1 MLHRTLSRAKQ
12 RDQTF
17 GAGMKIGLWNT
28 EPARHSLFEDAQGL
42 FTGTVLASLGVMLLS
57 KAGLLTGGVAG
68 MAFLLHYAF
77 GWSFGLGFFLIN
89 LPFYW
94 LAYKRLGLAFTI
106 KTFLAIGLLA
116 LLSEYQPRFLQI
128 GFIDPVWAGVL
139 GGLLIGMGML
149 ALFRP
154 RASLGG
160 VGIVALYLQDRFGW
174 RAGLIQLAIDLVIMS
189 LSFLVT
195 SPFIV
200 FCSVIGALALNF
212 FIAVNHRTDRYIA
225 M

>member
-1 MLHRTLSRAKQ
+1 MNL
-12 RDQTF
+12 
-17 GAGMKIGLWNT
+17 GIWNT
-28 EPARHSLFEDAQGL
+28 QPARHSLFEDAQGL
-42 FTGTVLASLGVMLLS
+42 FTGTVLASLGVMLLA

-77 GWSFGLGFFLIN
+77 GWSFGLAFFAIN

-94 LAYKRLGLAFTI
+94 LAYKRLGLAFTV
-106 KTFLAIGLLA
+106 KTFSAIGLLA
-116 LLSEYQPRFLQI
+116 MLSEYHPKLLQI
-128 GFIDPVWAGVL
+128 GSIDPIWAGVL

-149 ALFRP
+149 ALFRH

-160 VGIVALYLQDRFGW
+160 VGILALYLQDRFGW
-174 RAGLIQLAIDLVIMS
+174 RAGLVQLAIDLVI
-189 LSFLVT
+189 LALAFLVA

-200 FCSVIGALALNF
+200 LCSVVGALALNF

-225 M
+225 I

>member
-1 MLHRTLSRAKQ
+1 MNL
-12 RDQTF
+12 
-17 GAGMKIGLWNT
+17 GIWNT

-77 GWSFGLGFFLIN
+77 GWSFGLGFFVIN

-94 LAYKRLGLAFTI
+94 LAYKRLGVAFTV
-106 KTFLAIGLLA
+106 KTFSAIGLLA
-116 LLSEYQPRFLQI
+116 VLSEYQPKLLDI
-128 GFIDPVWAGVL
+128 AKINPLWASVL

-149 ALFRP
+149 ALFRH

-160 VGIVALYLQDRFGW
+160 VGILALYLQDRFGW
-174 RAGLIQLAIDLVIMS
+174 RAGLIQLCIDLVI
-189 LSFLVT
+189 LALAFLVA
-195 SPFIV
+195 SPFV
-200 FCSVIGALALNF
+200 VLCSVIGALALNF

-225 M
+225 I

>member
-1 MLHRTLSRAKQ
+1 
-12 RDQTF
+12 
-17 GAGMKIGLWNT
+17 MKLGIWNT
-28 EPARHSLFEDAQGL
+28 EPARHSLFEDAQGV
-42 FTGTVLASLGVMLLS
+42 FTGTVLASLGVMLLT

-77 GWSFGLGFFLIN
+77 GWSFGLGFFVIN

-106 KTFLAIGLLA
+106 KTFAAVGLLA
-116 LLSEYQPRFLQI
+116 LLSTYQPRLLEI
-128 GFIDPVWAGVL
+128 GHINPLWAGVL

-149 ALFRP
+149 ALFRH

-160 VGIVALYLQDRFGW
+160 VGIMALYLQDRFGW
-174 RAGLIQLAIDLVIMS
+174 RAGLVQLAIDLAILAV
-189 LSFLVT
+189 SFFVT

-200 FCSVIGALALNF
+200 FCSVVGAVALNF

>member
-1 MLHRTLSRAKQ
+1 MNL
-12 RDQTF
+12 
-17 GAGMKIGLWNT
+17 GIWNT

-77 GWSFGLGFFLIN
+77 GWSFGLGFFVIN

-106 KTFLAIGLLA
+106 KTFTAIGFLA
-116 LLSEYQPRFLQI
+116 LLSEYQPKLLEI
-128 GFIDPVWAGVL
+128 SHINPAWAGVL

-149 ALFRP
+149 ALFRH

-160 VGIVALYLQDRFGW
+160 IGILALYLQERFGW
-174 RAGLIQLAIDLVIMS
+174 RAGLIQLAIDLVILM
-189 LSFLVT
+189 LAFLVA
-195 SPFIV
+195 SPFMV
-200 FCSVIGALALNF
+200 FCSVIGALAMNF

-225 M
+225 I

>member
-1 MLHRTLSRAKQ
+1 MA
-12 RDQTF
+12 
-17 GAGMKIGLWNT
+17 KIGFWNT

-42 FTGTVLASLGVMLLS
+42 FTGTVLASLGVMLLA
-57 KAGLLTGGVAG
+57 KAGLITGGVAG

-77 GWSFGLGFFLIN
+77 GWSFGLGFFLMN
-89 LPFYW
+89 LPFYY
-94 LAYKRLGLAFTI
+94 LAYKRLGRAFTI
-106 KTFLAIGLLA
+106 KTFVAIGLLA
-116 LLSEYQPRFLQI
+116 LLTEYQPKLLEI
-128 GFIDPVWAGVL
+128 GHVNPVWAAVL

-149 ALFRP
+149 ALFRH

-174 RAGLIQLAIDLVIMS
+174 RAGLVQLAVDLVI
-189 LSFLVT
+189 LAVSFLVA

-200 FCSVIGALALNF
+200 FCSVISALALNF

>member
-1 MLHRTLSRAKQ
+1 
-12 RDQTF
+12 
-17 GAGMKIGLWNT
+17 MKLGIWNT
-28 EPARHSLFEDAQGL
+28 EPARHSVFEDAQGL
-42 FTGTVLASLGVMLLS
+42 FTGTVLAALGVMLLA

-68 MAFLLHYAF
+68 MAFLLHYGL
-77 GWSFGLGFFLIN
+77 GWNFGLCFFLIN

-94 LAYKRLGLAFTI
+94 LAYKRFGRSFVV
-106 KTFLAIGLLA
+106 KTFLAIALLA
-116 LLSEYQPRFLQI
+116 LLTEYQPKLLEI
-128 GFIDPVWAGVL
+128 SSVHPIWAAVL

-149 ALFRP
+149 ALFRH

-160 VGIVALYLQDRFGW
+160 IGILALYLQDRFGW
-174 RAGLIQLAIDLVIMS
+174 RAGLVQLAIDLVIMA
-189 LSFLVT
+189 LAFVVA

-200 FCSVIGALALNF
+200 LCSVIGALALNF

>member
-1 MLHRTLSRAKQ
+1 MP
-12 RDQTF
+12 
-17 GAGMKIGLWNT
+17 KIGLWNT
-28 EPARHSLFEDAQGL
+28 APTKHSLFEDVQGV
-42 FTGTVLASLGVMLLS
+42 FTGTVLAALGVMLLT
-57 KAGLLTGGVAG
+57 KAGLVTGGVAG

-89 LPFYW
+89 LPFYY
-94 LAYKRLGLAFTI
+94 LAYVRMGRAFTL
-106 KTFLAIGLLA
+106 KTFASVA
-116 LLSEYQPRFLQI
+116 LLSLLTQVQPNLLEI
-128 GFIDPVWAGVL
+128 GYVNPVWAAVL

-149 ALFRP
+149 ALFRH

-160 VGIVALYLQDRFGW
+160 IGILAFYLQDRFGW
-174 RAGLIQLAIDLVIMS
+174 RAGLVQLAIDLCILAMA
-189 LSFLVT
+189 FFVT

-200 FCSVIGALALNF
+200 ACSVLGAVALNF

>member
-1 MLHRTLSRAKQ
+1 MAKL
-12 RDQTF
+12 
-17 GAGMKIGLWNT
+17 GLWNT
-28 EPARHSLFEDAQGL
+28 APTKHSLFEDAQGV
-42 FTGTVLASLGVMLLS
+42 FTGTLLAGLGVMLLS

-89 LPFYW
+89 LPFYY
-94 LAYKRLGLAFTI
+94 LAYKRMGKAFTL
-106 KTFLAIGLLA
+106 KTFSAVGLLA
-116 LLSEYQPRFLQI
+116 LITQYQPKLLEI
-128 GFIDPVWAGVL
+128 GYIHPVWAAVL

-149 ALFRP
+149 ALFRH

-160 VGIVALYLQDRFGW
+160 VGILALYLQDRFKW
-174 RAGLIQLAIDLVIMS
+174 RAGLVQLAIDLAILCMA
-189 LSFLVT
+189 FFVT
-195 SPFIV
+195 SPFMV
-200 FCSVIGALALNF
+200 FCSVIGAVALNF

>member
-1 MLHRTLSRAKQ
+1 
-12 RDQTF
+12 
-17 GAGMKIGLWNT
+17 MKLGIWNT
-28 EPARHSLFEDAQGL
+28 EPARHSLFEDAQGV
-42 FTGTVLASLGVMLLS
+42 FTGTVLASLGVMILA

-94 LAYKRLGLAFTI
+94 LAYRRLGLAFTV
-106 KTFLAIGLLA
+106 KTFSAIGLLA
-116 LLSEYQPRFLQI
+116 VLSEYHPKLLQI
-128 GFIDPVWAGVL
+128 GGVNPIWAALL

-149 ALFRP
+149 ALFRH

-160 VGIVALYLQDRFGW
+160 IGILALFLQERFGW
-174 RAGLIQLAIDLVIMS
+174 RAGLVQLAIDLVILALAFS
-189 LSFLVT
+189 VT

-200 FCSVIGALALNF
+200 LCSVIGALALNF

>member
-1 MLHRTLSRAKQ
+1 
-12 RDQTF
+12 
-17 GAGMKIGLWNT
+17 MKLGFWKT

-42 FTGTVLASLGVMLLS
+42 FTGTLLAALGVMLLA
-57 KAGLLTGGVAG
+57 KAGLITGGVAG

-77 GWSFGLGFFLIN
+77 GWSFGLGFFVLN

-94 LAYKRLGLAFTI
+94 LAYKRLGKAFTI

-116 LLSEYQPRFLQI
+116 LITEIQPRLLEI
-128 GFIDPVWAGVL
+128 GHIDPVWAGVL

-149 ALFRP
+149 ALFRH

-160 VGIVALYLQDRFGW
+160 VGIMALYFQDRFGW
-174 RAGLIQLAIDLVIMS
+174 RAGLVQLAIDLVILA
-189 LSFLVT
+189 LSFTVA

-200 FCSVIGALALNF
+200 FCSVIGALSLNF

>member
-1 MLHRTLSRAKQ
+1 MNL
-12 RDQTF
+12 
-17 GAGMKIGLWNT
+17 GIWNT

-77 GWSFGLGFFLIN
+77 GWSFGLGFFVIN

-94 LAYKRLGLAFTI
+94 LAYKRLGMAFTI
-106 KTFLAIGLLA
+106 KTFSAIGLLA
-116 LLSEYQPRFLQI
+116 VLSEYQPKLLDI
-128 GFIDPVWAGVL
+128 AGINPLWASVL

-149 ALFRP
+149 ALFRH

-160 VGIVALYLQDRFGW
+160 VGILALYLQDRFGW
-174 RAGLIQLAIDLVIMS
+174 RAGLIQLCIDLVI
-189 LSFLVT
+189 LVLAFLVT
-195 SPFIV
+195 SPFV
-200 FCSVIGALALNF
+200 VLCSVIGAVALNF

>member
-1 MLHRTLSRAKQ
+1 MP
-12 RDQTF
+12 
-17 GAGMKIGLWNT
+17 KIGLWNT
-28 EPARHSLFEDAQGL
+28 APTKHSLFEDAQGV
-42 FTGTVLASLGVMLLS
+42 FTGTVLAALGVMLLT

-77 GWSFGLGFFLIN
+77 GWSFGLAFFVIN
-89 LPFYW
+89 LPFYY
-94 LAYKRLGLAFTI
+94 LAYKRLGRAFML
-106 KTFLAIGLLA
+106 KTFASVA
-116 LLSEYQPRFLQI
+116 LLSLLTQVQPKLLEI
-128 GFIDPVWAGVL
+128 GYVDPVWAAIL

-149 ALFRP
+149 ALFRH

-160 VGIVALYLQDRFGW
+160 IGILALYLQDRFGW
-174 RAGLIQLAIDLVIMS
+174 RAGLVQLAIDLAILAMAFFVK
-189 LSFLVT
+189 

-200 FCSVIGALALNF
+200 ACSVLGAVALNF

>member
-1 MLHRTLSRAKQ
+1 
-12 RDQTF
+12 
-17 GAGMKIGLWNT
+17 MKLGIWNT

-42 FTGTVLASLGVMLLS
+42 FTGTVLAALGVMLLS
-57 KAGLLTGGVAG
+57 KAGLMTGGVAG

-77 GWSFGLGFFLIN
+77 GWSFGLGFFMIN

-94 LAYKRLGLAFTI
+94 LAYRRLGLAFTI
-106 KTFLAIGLLA
+106 KTFAAIGLLA
-116 LLSEYQPRFLQI
+116 LLSEYQPKLLDI
-128 GFIDPVWAGVL
+128 GYVNPVWAAVV

-149 ALFRP
+149 ALFRH

-160 VGIVALYLQDRFGW
+160 VGILALYLQDRFGW
-174 RAGLIQLAIDLVIMS
+174 RAGLVQLAIDLVI
-189 LSFLVT
+189 LAISFLVI
-195 SPFIV
+195 SPFTV

-212 FIAVNHRTDRYIA
+212 YIAVNHRTDRYIA

>member
-1 MLHRTLSRAKQ
+1 MA
-12 RDQTF
+12 
-17 GAGMKIGLWNT
+17 KIGFWNT

-42 FTGTVLASLGVMLLS
+42 FTGTVLASLGVMLLA
-57 KAGLLTGGVAG
+57 KAGLITGGVAG
-68 MAFLLHYAF
+68 MAFLLHYEF
-77 GWSFGLGFFLIN
+77 GWSFGLGFFVMN
-89 LPFYW
+89 LPFYY
-94 LAYKRLGLAFTI
+94 LAYKRLGRAFTI
-106 KTFLAIGLLA
+106 KTFVAIGLLA
-116 LLSEYQPRFLQI
+116 LLTEYQPKLLEI
-128 GFIDPVWAGVL
+128 GHVNPVWAAVL

-149 ALFRP
+149 ALFRH

-174 RAGLIQLAIDLVIMS
+174 RAGLVQLAVDLVI
-189 LSFLVT
+189 LAVSFLVA

-200 FCSVIGALALNF
+200 FCSVISALALNF

>member
-1 MLHRTLSRAKQ
+1 MNL
-12 RDQTF
+12 
-17 GAGMKIGLWNT
+17 GIWNT
-28 EPARHSLFEDAQGL
+28 EPARHSVFEDAQGL

-77 GWSFGLGFFLIN
+77 GWSFGLGFFVIN

-94 LAYKRLGLAFTI
+94 LAYERLGIAFTI
-106 KTFLAIGLLA
+106 KTFSAIGLLA
-116 LLSEYQPRFLQI
+116 VLSEYHPKLLDI
-128 GFIDPVWAGVL
+128 AEINPVWAGVL

-149 ALFRP
+149 ALFRH

-160 VGIVALYLQDRFGW
+160 VGILALYLQDRFGW
-174 RAGLIQLAIDLVIMS
+174 RAGLVQLVIDLVI
-189 LSFLVT
+189 LALAFLVA
-195 SPFIV
+195 SPFTV
-200 FCSVIGALALNF
+200 LCSVIGALALNF

-225 M
+225 I

>member
-1 MLHRTLSRAKQ
+1 
-12 RDQTF
+12 
-17 GAGMKIGLWNT
+17 MKLGIWNT
-28 EPARHSLFEDAQGL
+28 EPARHSLFEDAQGV
-42 FTGTVLASLGVMLLS
+42 FTGTVLASLGVMILA

-94 LAYKRLGLAFTI
+94 LAYRRMGLAFTL
-106 KTFLAIGLLA
+106 KTFSAIGLLA
-116 LLSEYQPRFLQI
+116 LLSEYHPKLLDI
-128 GFIDPVWAGVL
+128 GSVNPIWAAVL

-149 ALFRP
+149 ALFRH

-160 VGIVALYLQDRFGW
+160 IGILALYLQERYGW
-174 RAGLIQLAIDLVIMS
+174 RAGLVQLAIDLVI
-189 LSFLVT
+189 LALAFAVA

-200 FCSVIGALALNF
+200 LCSVIGALALNF

>member
-1 MLHRTLSRAKQ
+1 MA
-12 RDQTF
+12 
-17 GAGMKIGLWNT
+17 KIGFWNT

-42 FTGTVLASLGVMLLS
+42 FTGTVLAALGVMLLA
-57 KAGLLTGGVAG
+57 KAGLMTGGVAG
-68 MAFLLHYAF
+68 VAFLLHYAF

-89 LPFYW
+89 LPFYY
-94 LAYKRLGLAFTI
+94 LAYKRLGRAFTI

-116 LLSEYQPRFLQI
+116 LLTEYQPRLLEI
-128 GFIDPVWAGVL
+128 GHIDPIWAAVL

-149 ALFRP
+149 ALFRH

-160 VGIVALYLQDRFGW
+160 IGIMALYFQDRFGW
-174 RAGLIQLAIDLVIMS
+174 RAGLVQLGIDLVI
-189 LSFLVT
+189 LAVSFFVA

-200 FCSVIGALALNF
+200 LCSVIGALAMNF

-225 M
+225 I

>member
-1 MLHRTLSRAKQ
+1 MNL
-12 RDQTF
+12 
-17 GAGMKIGLWNT
+17 GIWNT
-28 EPARHSLFEDAQGL
+28 EPARHSLFEDTQGL
-42 FTGTVLASLGVMLLS
+42 FTGTVLASLGVMLLA

-77 GWSFGLGFFLIN
+77 GWSFGLAFFAIN

-94 LAYKRLGLAFTI
+94 LAYKRMGVAFTV
-106 KTFLAIGLLA
+106 KTFTAIGMLAI
-116 LLSEYQPRFLQI
+116 LSEYHPKLLEI
-128 GFIDPVWAGVL
+128 GSIHPVWAGVL

-149 ALFRP
+149 ALFRH

-160 VGIVALYLQDRFGW
+160 VGILALYLQERFGW
-174 RAGLIQLAIDLVIMS
+174 RAGLVQLAIDLVI
-189 LSFLVT
+189 LALAFLVA

-225 M
+225 I